1 MRAHPV
7 CSVDSSQ
14 DAQKPSIRATS
25 NEALCILLWFWC
37 VLEAISIAHLVDD
50 FFPCPFKCVAIVG
63 LDAVRLGGRLYF
75 RETGK
80 ERAEQLELA
89 LGFGLGGIHRLG
101 FDLRQHLVDVVEMLA
116 EIEAKRSEEH
126 TSELQSPYELVCRLL
141 LEKKKYIDVMLP
153 PS

>member
-1 MRAHPV
+1 MRAPPV

-50 FFPCPFKCVAIVG
+50 FFPYPFKCVAIVG
-63 LDAVRLGGRLYF
+63 LDAVRLGGRLDF
-75 RETGK
+75 GEAGK

-89 LGFGLGGIHRLG
+89 LGFGLGGVHRLR
-101 FDLRQHLVDVVEMLA
+101 FDLGQHLVDVVELA
-116 EIEAKRSEEH
+116 RQIA
-126 TSELQSPYELVCRLL
+126 QP
-141 LEKKKYIDVMLP
+141 
-153 PS
+153 